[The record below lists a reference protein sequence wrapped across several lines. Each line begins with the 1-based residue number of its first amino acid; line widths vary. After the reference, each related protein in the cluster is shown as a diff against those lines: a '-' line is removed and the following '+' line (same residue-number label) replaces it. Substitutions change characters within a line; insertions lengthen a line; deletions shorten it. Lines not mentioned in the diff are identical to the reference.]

1 MHKIYAL
8 LRQWL
13 LELLDAGPSPDP
25 LGSFSTREL
34 ADLPTHHPATDR
46 CLGA

>member
-1 MHKIYAL
+1 MHKIYWML
-8 LRQWL
+8 QRWL
-13 LELLDAGPSPDP
+13 LELLDAGPAPDP
-25 LGSFSTREL
+25 LCDFSAREL